1 LTHPLHEGTIGA
13 LGRRV
18 LKRDEV
24 AVLKSEVVPKNSGA
38 AVEEA
43 RWKAGATTKFI
54 Y

>member
-38 AVEEA
+38 AVEGSKVKG
-43 RWKAGATTKFI
+43 WATMKFI